1 MERNPS
7 IISPKL
13 VGTAFGHDSN
23 NMIGYGINC
32 INFKAKLESLKV
44 I

>member
-1 MERNPS
+1 MEHNPF

-13 VGTAFGHDSN
+13 VGTAFVLTL
-23 NMIGYGINC
+23 
-32 INFKAKLESLKV
+32 KLNIESLKV